1 MQQLNLSLYIFRTV
15 ILAPGVPERP
25 LKCTM
30 IIYKL
35 YRKHFYTQYK
45 SLLDRKLHPLRNLWK
60 QLYKNI
66 NIFIFTGCQSFIP
79 WQLMS
84 EKALQI
90 IDAMVADKKYILW
103 LKYCFYFPGKDCS
116 LWLAF
121 SLHPVQVTV
130 NKTFKHLEAGFI
142 WVIIQPHKFLFW
154 LVSG

>member
-1 MQQLNLSLYIFRTV
+1 MQQLNLSLYIFTTV
-15 ILAPGVPERP
+15 ILAPGVSKRP

-103 LKYCFYFPGKDCS
+103 LKYCFTS
-116 LWLAF
+116 LVKIAH
-121 SLHPVQVTV
+121 SDSP
-130 NKTFKHLEAGFI
+130 
-142 WVIIQPHKFLFW
+142 FLYILCRW
-154 LVSG
+154 QWTKPSST